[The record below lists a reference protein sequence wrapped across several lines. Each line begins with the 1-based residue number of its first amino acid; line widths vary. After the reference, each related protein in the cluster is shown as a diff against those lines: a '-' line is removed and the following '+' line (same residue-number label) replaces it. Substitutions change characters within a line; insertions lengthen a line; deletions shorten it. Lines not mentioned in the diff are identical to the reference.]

1 MIWQYFEI
9 IYENFLYYYQNLFG
23 INNINIDNDVMYRY
37 LLTESTINYNTSEVD
52 NLINETIR
60 EIKMDKEIN
69 ILQERFDNLKNE
81 LHENS
86 LLEEDDNSNNSNN
99 NNNEGAVGCKIK
111 TPIKKRN
118 VNYFI
123 K

>member
-111 TPIKKRN
+111 TPIKKKKCKLF
-118 VNYFI
+118 Y
-123 K
+123 